1 MTSARHQVIGEF
13 LRTRSPQAAD
23 TAVAV
28 YWPLLQRWIR
38 SYCTTRDISDDLLQ
52 VAACG
57 LLKSLARYDPRR
69 ASFDTYARHCV
80 LGEVRHYLRD
90 HGAAIQVPR
99 SMRERGR
106 APVIRS
112 LDELTDGTTAGY
124 PRGQIGRDE
133 PGLARAEDRAQLW
146 ELLRDLDARQGAA
159 LLLWVG
165 FQVPQVDIAAL
176 LGVPQNTVS
185 RLCTRALRA
194 LRMRAGTTSARLR
207 SPTRRARTAKINHF
221 IRVSWGPRK
230 PDGLA
235 RLRVTGAQLAIKL
248 RPLKS
253 DPAVDSAASMAKV
266 DFDDTIRRGAW
277 SP

>member
-1 MTSARHQVIGEF
+1 MTSARHQVIREF

-23 TAVAV
+23 AAVAV

-57 LLKSLARYDPRR
+57 LLKSLARFDPRR
-69 ASFDTYARHCV
+69 ASFDTYSRLCV

-99 SMRERGR
+99 STWERGR

-133 PGLARAEDRAQLW
+133 PGFARAEDRAQLW

-165 FQVPQVDIAAL
+165 FQVPQVDVAAL

-194 LRMRAGTTSARLR
+194 LRMRVGTTSARVR
-207 SPTRRARTAKINHF
+207 RPTRPARTAKINHF
-221 IRVSWGPRK
+221 IRVCWGPRK
-230 PDGLA
+230 PDGFA
-235 RLRVTGAQLAIKL
+235 RLRDHGRTTCDQVA
-248 RPLKS
+248 
-253 DPAVDSAASMAKV
+253 PAEV
-266 DFDDTIRRGAW
+266 
-277 SP
+277 